1 MAGIYI
7 HIPFCNSKCA
17 YCGFYSLPSLKLKEQ
32 FWEALKAEIVARK
45 DYLKQRSHCGL
56 DPQSPA
62 LKGNHDMPPI
72 NTIYFGGGTPSLL
85 SIKEISELL
94 HLIKET
100 YPVAENAEITLET
113 NPDTLSLE
121 YLEGLRQRG
130 VNRLSIGIQSFFDN
144 DLKYLSRRHDS
155 QHARQCIDWAKQAG
169 FSNISIDLI
178 YGLPTSN
185 AEQWNRNLD
194 LFFALNIPHIS
205 AYALTLE
212 PNAILTKQIEL
223 GKVHPVNEEDALRD
237 YDILCQRAK
246 ENGYLHY
253 EISNFC
259 RREMHSKHNASYW
272 FGTPYIGFGPSAHS
286 FDGTSRQW
294 NVSSVERYCEVFSTA
309 SRHCEEERRS
319 NPDKAAIDSSLL
331 EACRQTLLRRGDEGT
346 GWSRAWKICF
356 WSRLGDGDH
365 AYRLLKNLLQ
375 PAIDSTGR
383 HHAGTYP
390 NLFCAHPPFQID
402 GNLGGTAGI
411 AEMLLQ
417 SHNGDIELLPALPS
431 VWKSGHFKGLCARG
445 NMVVECTWKDG
456 KVTRYKVTSR

>member
-32 FWEALKAEIVARK
+32 FWEALKAEIVARE

-56 DPQSPA
+56 DPQSPS
-62 LKGNHDMPPI
+62 LLESHHTPPI

-94 HLIKET
+94 QLIKET
-100 YPVAENAEITLET
+100 YPVDENAEITLEA
-113 NPDTLSLE
+113 NPDTLSLA
-121 YLEGLRQRG
+121 YLEGLRQLG

-194 LFFALNIPHIS
+194 LFFALDLPHLS

-223 GKVHPVNEEDALRD
+223 GKVPPVNEEDALRD
-237 YDILCQRAK
+237 YEILCQRTA

-259 RREMHSKHNASYW
+259 RRGMHSKHNASYW
-272 FGTPYIGFGPSAHS
+272 FGTPYLGFGPSAHS

-294 NVSSVERYCEVFSTA
+294 NVSSVEKYCTRVPEPVEGPDIEKESLSPEQLYDEYVMLRLRTHWGIDLKYMKREMGERFSTYCEQHAQPLIAQGRLSQTREFLYLTDKQMLFADGVA
-309 SRHCEEERRS
+309 EE
-319 NPDKAAIDSSLL
+319 L
-331 EACRQTLLRRGDEGT
+331 
-346 GWSRAWKICF
+346 F
-356 WSRLGDGDH
+356 W
-365 AYRLLKNLLQ
+365 
-375 PAIDSTGR
+375 
-383 HHAGTYP
+383 
-390 NLFCAHPPFQID
+390 
-402 GNLGGTAGI
+402 
-411 AEMLLQ
+411 E
-417 SHNGDIELLPALPS
+417 
-431 VWKSGHFKGLCARG
+431 
-445 NMVVECTWKDG
+445 
-456 KVTRYKVTSR
+456 

>member
-17 YCGFYSLPSLKLKEQ
+17 YCGFYSLPSLKLKDC
-32 FWEALKAEIVARK
+32 FLEALKAEIVARK
-45 DYLKQRSHCGL
+45 EYLQRGPHCGL

-62 LKGNHDMPPI
+62 LKGNHDLPII

-85 SIKEISELL
+85 SIKEIGELL
-94 HLIKET
+94 HLINT
-100 YPVAENAEITLET
+100 QYPVASNVEITLEA

-121 YLEGLRQRG
+121 YLEGLHQVG

-155 QHARQCIDWAKQAG
+155 QHARQCLEWAKHAG

-194 LFFALNIPHIS
+194 LFFALNLPHLS

-223 GKVHPVNEEDALRD
+223 GKVAPINEEDALRD
-237 YDILCQRAK
+237 YEILCKRIA
-246 ENGYLHY
+246 ENSYLHY

-259 RREMHSKHNASYW
+259 QRGMHSKHNASYW

-286 FDGTSRQW
+286 FEGISRQW
-294 NVSSVERYCEVFSTA
+294 NVSSVERYCVRVSEPAVPEAPRRVEGPFYEKENLSLEQQYDEYVMLRLRTHWGIDLKWLKREMGERFSTY
-309 SRHCEEERRS
+309 CEQHAQPLIAQGRLSQTREFLYFTDEQMLFADGVAEE
-319 NPDKAAIDSSLL
+319 L
-331 EACRQTLLRRGDEGT
+331 
-346 GWSRAWKICF
+346 F
-356 WSRLGDGDH
+356 W
-365 AYRLLKNLLQ
+365 
-375 PAIDSTGR
+375 
-383 HHAGTYP
+383 
-390 NLFCAHPPFQID
+390 
-402 GNLGGTAGI
+402 
-411 AEMLLQ
+411 E
-417 SHNGDIELLPALPS
+417 
-431 VWKSGHFKGLCARG
+431 
-445 NMVVECTWKDG
+445 
-456 KVTRYKVTSR
+456 

>member
-56 DPQSPA
+56 APQSPS
-62 LKGNHDMPPI
+62 LLQSHHTPPI

-100 YPVAENAEITLET
+100 YPAAENTEITLEA

-121 YLEGLRQRG
+121 YLKGLRQLG

-144 DLKYLSRRHDS
+144 DLNYLSRRHDS

-185 AEQWNRNLD
+185 VKQWNRNLD
-194 LFFALNIPHIS
+194 LFFALDLPHLS

-223 GKVHPVNEEDALRD
+223 GKMPPVNEEDALRD
-237 YDILCQRAK
+237 YNILCQRAK
-246 ENGYLHY
+246 ENGFLHY

-259 RREMHSKHNASYW
+259 KMGMHSKHNASYW
-272 FGTPYIGFGPSAHS
+272 FGTPYLGLGPSAHS
-286 FDGTSRQW
+286 YDGISRQW
-294 NVSSVERYCEVFSTA
+294 NVSNLEKYCQRVPEPAVPEGPRRVEGPAFEKEQLSLEQHYDEYVMLRLRTHWGIDLKYMKREMGERFSSYCEQHA
-309 SRHCEEERRS
+309 
-319 NPDKAAIDSSLL
+319 
-331 EACRQTLLRRGDEGT
+331 QTLIAQGRLSQTREFLYLTDAQMLFADGVAEEL
-346 GWSRAWKICF
+346 F
-356 WSRLGDGDH
+356 W
-365 AYRLLKNLLQ
+365 
-375 PAIDSTGR
+375 
-383 HHAGTYP
+383 
-390 NLFCAHPPFQID
+390 
-402 GNLGGTAGI
+402 
-411 AEMLLQ
+411 E
-417 SHNGDIELLPALPS
+417 
-431 VWKSGHFKGLCARG
+431 
-445 NMVVECTWKDG
+445 
-456 KVTRYKVTSR
+456 

>member
-1 MAGIYI
+1 MAGVYI

-17 YCGFYSLPSLKLKEQ
+17 YCGFYSLPSLKLKDR
-32 FWEALKAEIVARK
+32 FLEALKAEIVERK
-45 DYLKQRSHCGL
+45 DYLQRGPHCGL
-56 DPQSPA
+56 DPQSPT

-100 YPVAENAEITLET
+100 YPIAENAEITLEA

-121 YLEGLRQRG
+121 YLESLRQRG

-155 QHARQCIDWAKQAG
+155 HHARQCIDWAKQAG
-169 FSNISIDLI
+169 FNNISIDLI

-194 LFFALNIPHIS
+194 LFFALNIPHLS

-259 RREMHSKHNASYW
+259 RRGMHSKHNASYW
-272 FGTPYIGFGPSAHS
+272 FGAPYIGFGPSAHS

-294 NVSSVERYCEVFSTA
+294 NVSSVEHYCEVFSTA

-319 NPDKAAIDSSLL
+319 NPDKELQYLDCFVPRNDAKRVQDSVLEVEQLTLEQQYDEYVMLRLRTHWGIDLKWLKREMGERFSTYCEQHAQPLIAQGRLS
-331 EACRQTLLRRGDEGT
+331 QTREFLYLTDQQMLFADGVAEEL
-346 GWSRAWKICF
+346 F
-356 WSRLGDGDH
+356 W
-365 AYRLLKNLLQ
+365 
-375 PAIDSTGR
+375 
-383 HHAGTYP
+383 
-390 NLFCAHPPFQID
+390 
-402 GNLGGTAGI
+402 
-411 AEMLLQ
+411 E
-417 SHNGDIELLPALPS
+417 
-431 VWKSGHFKGLCARG
+431 
-445 NMVVECTWKDG
+445 
-456 KVTRYKVTSR
+456 

>member
-1 MAGIYI
+1 MAGVYI

-17 YCGFYSLPSLKLKEQ
+17 YCGFYSLPSLKLKDR
-32 FWEALKAEIVARK
+32 FLEALKAEIVERK
-45 DYLKQRSHCGL
+45 DYLQCVPHFGL
-56 DPQSPA
+56 DVQSPA
-62 LKGNHDMPPI
+62 LKVNHDMPPI

-94 HLIKET
+94 QLIKET
-100 YPVAENAEITLET
+100 YPVAENAEITLEA
-113 NPDTLSLE
+113 NPDTLSLA
-121 YLEGLRQRG
+121 YLEGLRQLG

-194 LFFALNIPHIS
+194 LFFALDLPHLS

-223 GKVHPVNEEDALRD
+223 GKVPPVNEEDALRD
-237 YDILCQRAK
+237 YEILCQRTA

-259 RREMHSKHNASYW
+259 RRGMHSKHNASYW

-294 NVSSVERYCEVFSTA
+294 NVSSVEKYCTRVPEPVEGPDIEKESLSPEQLYDEYVMLRLRTHWGIDLKYMKREMGERFSTYCEKRAQPLIAQGRLSQTREFLYLTDAQMLFADGVA
-309 SRHCEEERRS
+309 EE
-319 NPDKAAIDSSLL
+319 L
-331 EACRQTLLRRGDEGT
+331 
-346 GWSRAWKICF
+346 F
-356 WSRLGDGDH
+356 WD
-365 AYRLLKNLLQ
+365 N
-375 PAIDSTGR
+375 
-383 HHAGTYP
+383 
-390 NLFCAHPPFQID
+390 
-402 GNLGGTAGI
+402 
-411 AEMLLQ
+411 
-417 SHNGDIELLPALPS
+417 
-431 VWKSGHFKGLCARG
+431 
-445 NMVVECTWKDG
+445 
-456 KVTRYKVTSR
+456 

>member
-1 MAGIYI
+1 MAGVYI

-17 YCGFYSLPSLKLKEQ
+17 YCGFYSLPSLKLKDR
-32 FWEALKAEIVARK
+32 FLEALKREIVARK
-45 DYLKQRSHCGL
+45 GYLQCGGL
-56 DPQSPA
+56 RDKPAMRPA
-62 LKGNHDMPPI
+62 LEDGCDMTSI

-85 SIKEISELL
+85 SLKEISELL

-100 YPVAENAEITLET
+100 YPIAENAEITLEA

-155 QHARQCIDWAKQAG
+155 HHARQCIDWAKQAG

-185 AEQWNRNLD
+185 VEQWNRNLD
-194 LFFALNIPHIS
+194 LFFALDLPHLS

-223 GKVHPVNEEDALRD
+223 GKVHPVNEDDALRD

-286 FDGTSRQW
+286 YDGTSRQW

-319 NPDKAAIDSSLL
+319 NPDKELQYLDCFVPRNDAKHVQDSVLEVEQLTLEQQYDEYVMLRLRTHWGIDLKWLKREMGEHFSTYCEQHAQPLIAQGRLS
-331 EACRQTLLRRGDEGT
+331 QTREFLYLTDEQMLFADGV
-346 GWSRAWKICF
+346 AEELF
-356 WSRLGDGDH
+356 W
-365 AYRLLKNLLQ
+365 
-375 PAIDSTGR
+375 
-383 HHAGTYP
+383 
-390 NLFCAHPPFQID
+390 
-402 GNLGGTAGI
+402 
-411 AEMLLQ
+411 E
-417 SHNGDIELLPALPS
+417 
-431 VWKSGHFKGLCARG
+431 
-445 NMVVECTWKDG
+445 
-456 KVTRYKVTSR
+456 